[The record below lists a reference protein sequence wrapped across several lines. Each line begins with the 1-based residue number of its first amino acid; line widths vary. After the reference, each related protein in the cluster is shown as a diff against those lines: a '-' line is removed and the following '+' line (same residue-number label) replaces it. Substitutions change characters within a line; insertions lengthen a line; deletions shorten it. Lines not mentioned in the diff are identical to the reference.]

1 MSDLL
6 QHVLNG
12 LLQGCLL
19 ALVGLG
25 FSLVWGILN
34 IINLAHAAFI
44 MLAAYMTYFL
54 WSLAGVDP
62 FISLP
67 LTMVALFALGFLLQ
81 RYVINLVMGA
91 SILTTFLLTF
101 GFESLIVNLALRF
114 FSADTRQAR
123 PFYANASLNVG
134 PLYLPYTQLG
144 AVIVALLLTYL
155 LYLFLDKTRTGSS
168 IRAVGQDRVA
178 ARLMGI
184 DIGLTYA
191 VTFGIGA
198 SLAAASGTLLSTT
211 SGFAPNGFSAFN
223 VLAFSVVVLGGLGSI
238 PGALL
243 GGLVFG
249 LVYEFGGTY
258 VLAQRD
264 VLIFGILILVLV
276 LRPTGLLGR
285 EGYR

>member
-1 MSDLL
+1 MDFV
-6 QHVLNG
+6 QHIVNG
-12 LLQGCLL
+12 ILQGCIL
-19 ALVGLG
+19 ALIALG

-34 IINLAHAAFI
+34 IINLAHSALI
-44 MLAAYMTYFL
+44 MLGAYLTYFL
-54 WSLAGVDP
+54 FTLAGIDP

-67 LTMVALFALGFLLQ
+67 ITMASLFIFGYLLQ

-101 GFESLIVNLALRF
+101 GFESLLVNLALRF
-114 FSADTRQAR
+114 FSADTRQTK
-123 PFYANASLNVG
+123 PFYANASLNLG

-144 AVIVALLLTYL
+144 ALIIALLLTYL
-155 LYLFLDKTRTGSS
+155 LYLFLDRTRVGSS

-184 DIGLTYA
+184 DIGRTYA
-191 VTFGIGA
+191 LTFGIGA
-198 SLAAASGTLLSTT
+198 ALAAASGTLLSTT
-211 SGFAPNGFSAFN
+211 SGFAPNGFSAYN

-238 PGALL
+238 PGALI
-243 GGLVFG
+243 GGLAFG
-249 LVYEFGGTY
+249 LVNEFSSTY

-264 VLIFGILILVLV
+264 VVIFAILILVLV